1 MLTRSTRSPKHRL
14 DSLQADSTHS
24 RRSTRRLLRH
34 GLVAAA
40 AVAVTGAGLSTLV
53 ATDDGAAS
61 GRDAVEAA
69 SAGQAVNEVASDDD
83 LAKRLAEREGGVS
96 RSDRRS
102 ATDPAK
108 AAALAPQDAQAV
120 TRTVNVA
127 DQDPKSVA
135 RSLMGEFGFASSEFS
150 CLESLWEKESGWS
163 VTAANPSS
171 SAYGIPQAL
180 PGSKMASAGADWEN
194 NPATQIRWGLG
205 YIQDRYGSPCGAWSH
220 SQANNW
226 Y

>member
-1 MLTRSTRSPKHRL
+1 MMT
-14 DSLQADSTHS
+14 
-24 RRSTRRLLRH
+24 H
-34 GLVAAA
+34 GLVAAT
-40 AVAVTGAGLSTLV
+40 AVAVAGVSLGPVLTSGDD
-53 ATDDGAAS
+53 AASDRDGAK
-61 GRDAVEAA
+61 AA
-69 SAGQAVNEVASDDD
+69 SAGQALNQVASDEQ
-83 LAKRLAEREGGVS
+83 LRERLTDRSSSAS

-102 ATDPAK
+102 AREPAK
-108 AAALAPQDAQAV
+108 AAALAPRKARAV
-120 TRTVNVA
+120 TQSVNVA

-135 RSLMGEFGFASSEFS
+135 RSLMGEFGFSSSEFS

-163 VTAANPSS
+163 ATAANPTS

-180 PGSKMASAGADWEN
+180 PGSKMASAGSDWQR

-205 YIQDRYGSPCGAWSH
+205 YIQDRYSSPCAAWSH